1 MRRLVDWIDER
12 TGIRNLLRGF
22 LYRPVP
28 RGVGWWYI
36 FGSATML
43 TALIQGITGIFLTLY
58 YVPSVDQAYESV
70 EYISN
75 EVLFGS
81 FIRGLHHWSASALIV
96 LVVLHLLRVL
106 FFGAYKYP
114 REANWL
120 IGVGLLL
127 VALAL
132 ALTGYLLPWNQV
144 SYWGTTVV
152 TEIMG
157 TIPVVGPALL
167 RLARGGTEV
176 GAVTLTRFFSLHVM
190 FLPLAGVLLFAPHL
204 YLVVRQGISNPPERK
219 VPVPAD
225 PEGYQAFYGER
236 KKGGHTFYPHVIFK
250 DSLAFLVVFAV
261 LAALAIFVGV
271 KPEPKADP
279 TATDFVP
286 RPEWY
291 FLFLFQ
297 FLRLLK
303 PQWEIIGTLVF
314 PLGGVLLLFLL
325 PFLDR
330 NRYRHPLDRPVITA
344 VAALAFVGI
353 VALTVQ
359 GALAPSP
366 EPSQVTRL
374 EITRLTP
381 IQEEGRRIYKESAC
395 AVCHAIDGVGGTRGP
410 DLAGVGTRLD
420 PESLIRHLRPSPGSS
435 LMPAYSLDNR
445 DLIALTSYLLAL
457 TTPPKAGA
465 PSPTPISSGQ
475 ARYQAQGCPACHA
488 IDGMG
493 GVTGPDLSGVGAR
506 RDRAWLVQY
515 LQDPTVVLPNSQM
528 PVHSLAPE
536 DVQAIADYLSGLTGG
551 ALAGGPSAEAGKVVY
566 EDQGCSVCHAI
577 QGRGGTLGPDLTRIG
592 QTRDAAYLKQ
602 YVKDPKSLNANATM
616 PPYGK
621 LTEVELES
629 LALYMLSVSGKAP
642 APVPTATGFSGPAH
656 TRTPTA
662 APAQPAT
669 PDGAALYARLCAACH
684 GDKGQGG
691 PVAKEAINT
700 PGLLRSRSDEQLA
713 EIIRAGK
720 EGMPGFG
727 STLSAE
733 EINAIV
739 RFMRTWLQ

>member
-1 MRRLVDWIDER
+1 MRRLLDWVDER
-12 TGIRNLLRGF
+12 TGIRNILSGF

-43 TALIQGITGIFLTLY
+43 TAIVQGITGIFLTLY
-58 YVPSVDQAYESV
+58 YVPAVDQAYESV
-70 EYISN
+70 EYITH

-96 LVVLHLLRVL
+96 LMVLHLLRVL

-152 TEIMG
+152 TEIIG
-157 TIPVVGPALL
+157 TIPLIGPALL
-167 RLARGGTEV
+167 QLARGGTEV
-176 GAVTLTRFFSLHVM
+176 GAVTLARFFSLHVI
-190 FLPLAGVLLFAPHL
+190 FLPLAAVLLFAPHL

-219 VPVPAD
+219 VPVPSD
-225 PEGYQAFYGER
+225 PEGYRAFYGER
-236 KKGGHTFYPHVIFK
+236 KKGGHTFYPHVIAK
-250 DSLAFLVVFAV
+250 DSLAFLVVFAI
-261 LAALAIFVGV
+261 LSALAIFVGV

-303 PQWEIIGTLVF
+303 PEWEILGTLVF
-314 PLGGVLLLFLL
+314 PLLGILVLLLL

-330 NRYRHPLDRPVITA
+330 NRYRHPLDRPA
-344 VAALAFVGI
+344 VTI
-353 VALTVQ
+353 VAILAVLGIATLTVQ

-366 EPSQVTRL
+366 EPAQVTRV
-374 EITRLTP
+374 EIARLTL
-381 IQEEGRRIYKESAC
+381 IEEEGRQLYKEKAC

-420 PESLIRHLRPSPGSS
+420 PESLIAHLRPSAGSS
-435 LMPAYSLDNR
+435 LMPAYVLDNR
-445 DLIALTSYLLAL
+445 DLIAITSYLLTL
-457 TTPPKAGA
+457 TKPPRAGV
-465 PSPTPISSGQ
+465 PSPTPVSPGQ
-475 ARYQAQGCPACHA
+475 AKYQAQGCPACHA
-488 IDGMG
+488 IDGLG
-493 GVTGPDLSGVGAR
+493 GTRGPDLSAVGSR
-506 RDRAWLVQY
+506 RDRAWLERY
-515 LQDPTVVLPNSQM
+515 LQDPTIVLPNTRM

-551 ALAGGPSAEAGKVVY
+551 ALAAGPSAEAGKVIY
-566 EDQGCSVCHAI
+566 DEQGCSVCHAL

-592 QTRDAAYLKQ
+592 ETRDLAFLKQ
-602 YVKDPKSLNANATM
+602 YVKDPKSLDSDSTM
-616 PPYGK
+616 PPYGN
-621 LTEVELES
+621 LTDAELES
-629 LALYMLSVSGKAP
+629 LALYMLSLSGKAP
-642 APVPTATGFSGPAH
+642 TPAPTATGVSGPAH
-656 TRTPTA
+656 TLTPTSAPTAVA
-662 APAQPAT
+662 A
-669 PDGAALYARLCAACH
+669 PDGAATYAKLCAACH
-684 GDKGQGG
+684 GDAGQGG
-691 PVAKEAINT
+691 AIAKEPINSPQFLGQRT
-700 PGLLRSRSDEQLA
+700 DDQLA
-713 EIIRAGK
+713 EVIRVGK
-720 EGMPGFG
+720 GAMPGFG
-727 STLSAE
+727 TTLNAD
-733 EINAIV
+733 EIGALV
-739 RFMRTWLQ
+739 RFIRSWQK